1 MDPTTLMT
9 ALSGT
14 TPAAG
19 QLLQSAGAPATPAG
33 TATAGANFTQ
43 SLTDAIGSLAGLQ
56 QNADA
61 AVAGVATGQGTDI
74 HQAMIAMQQ
83 ASLGMSL
90 ATQVRDKAVEA
101 YQSLINMQV

>member
-1 MDPTTLMT
+1 MQ

-19 QLLQSAGAPATPAG
+19 QLLQSAGAPAAATG
-33 TATAGANFTQ
+33 TTTAGANFTQ
-43 SLTDAIGSLAGLQ
+43 TLTDAIGSLAGLQ
-56 QNADA
+56 QNADTA
-61 AVAGVATGQGTDI
+61 IAGVATGQGTDI

-83 ASLGMSL
+83 ASLGMHL
-90 ATQVRDKAVEA
+90 ATEVRDKAVEA